1 MLISQLVNGINAS
14 ALFLIAALGLVI
26 IFGHM
31 KVVNL
36 AHGELIMI
44 GAYIS
49 YFMNTIFNAH
59 ILISMIVSF
68 IFTALVG
75 VLIES
80 LVIKKLYGKTAETL
94 LATYGLSIILQ
105 QLVRAI
111 CGPELK
117 YVKIPFEENI
127 QIGKVVIPY
136 YNIFI
141 LIVAVTM
148 LLITWATFYKTSFG
162 KRMRA
167 ITENRTMTECLG
179 IDTSKVDTWTFA
191 YAAGLAG
198 AAGSILAPI
207 RSVSPFMGVQ
217 YLTDSFMT
225 VVVGG
230 VNSLAGTTLGS
241 GLIGE
246 SVTILGGIGNEISA
260 KILVFL
266 IIIIIIR
273 FKPEGLFSSE
283 RR

>member
-49 YFMNTIFNAH
+49 YFMSTVFNAH
-59 ILISMIVSF
+59 IIISMILSF
-68 IFTALVG
+68 VFTAVVG

-80 LVIKKLYGKTAETL
+80 LVIKKLYGKMAETL

-117 YVKIPFEENI
+117 YVKIPFEENM
-127 QIGKVVIPY
+127 QIGKVVIPF

-141 LIVAVTM
+141 FIVAVAM
-148 LLITWATFYKTSFG
+148 LLLTWVIFYKTSFG
-162 KRMRA
+162 KKMRS

-198 AAGSILAPI
+198 VAGSILAPI
-207 RSVSPFMGVQ
+207 RSVSPFMGIQ
-217 YLTDSFMT
+217 YLTDTFMT

-241 GLIGE
+241 ILIGE

-273 FKPEGLFSSE
+273 FKPEGLFSTE